1 MTSEQTSDQDWVAH
15 ELAEVSLG
23 DERLNW
29 RLIDTMGKLAA
40 KPLASIN
47 QACEDWADTR
57 ASYRLFDNEK
67 TTAEKIL
74 SPHYR
79 RTGER
84 AAGHKRVFALQD
96 TSFLDYTAHPEKQ
109 GMGPIGTPAQAIT
122 GMVMHSSLA
131 VSEVGLALGLFS
143 QDIWV
148 RPEIANQLTPQER
161 RRRPIEE
168 KESYKWLKALDR
180 TVEWVPEGTQVISIG
195 DSESDIFELFN
206 HARSLK
212 TDLLI
217 RAAQNR
223 SVIEPEVGLLWS
235 VLGSRPVAGHFKV
248 QVPARKNEPKREA
261 TVSVRFDPVTLKA
274 PGHLRTKMEDIP
286 FYAVLVQEEFPPP
299 GVAKPLCWLLLT
311 TVPVLSLADA
321 LERVQWYRLRWQIEV
336 YHKILKSGCLVEKT
350 QIATAERLRPFL
362 AIFGI
367 IAWRLFWMTIMA
379 RDEPDEPCTRVLTEH
394 EWQALY
400 AFRHKSDHIPDQIPT
415 VAQAI
420 IWIAQL
426 GGFLARKS
434 DGHPGATVV
443 WRGWQRLTDISAA
456 WLIFHPQ

>member
-1 MTSEQTSDQDWVAH
+1 MTSEQASEQDWVAY

-29 RLIDTMGKLAA
+29 RLIDTMGKLAT

-47 QACEDWADTR
+47 QACEDWADTK

-148 RPEIANQLTPQER
+148 RPEIADQLTPQER

-168 KESYKWLKALDR
+168 KESYKWLKALDQ
-180 TVEWVPEGTQVISIG
+180 TVNWVPEGTQVISIG

-212 TDLLI
+212 
-217 RAAQNR
+217 R
-223 SVIEPEVGLLWS
+223 
-235 VLGSRPVAGHFKV
+235 
-248 QVPARKNEPKREA
+248 
-261 TVSVRFDPVTLKA
+261 
-274 PGHLRTKMEDIP
+274 
-286 FYAVLVQEEFPPP
+286 
-299 GVAKPLCWLLLT
+299 
-311 TVPVLSLADA
+311 
-321 LERVQWYRLRWQIEV
+321 
-336 YHKILKSGCLVEKT
+336 
-350 QIATAERLRPFL
+350 
-362 AIFGI
+362 IF
-367 IAWRLFWMTIMA
+367 
-379 RDEPDEPCTRVLTEH
+379 
-394 EWQALY
+394 
-400 AFRHKSDHIPDQIPT
+400 
-415 VAQAI
+415 
-420 IWIAQL
+420 
-426 GGFLARKS
+426 
-434 DGHPGATVV
+434 
-443 WRGWQRLTDISAA
+443 
-456 WLIFHPQ
+456 